1 MKPFSFIQRI
11 LLPLLFVGVLSIIS
25 TAIHMFTVDMERVRT
40 NALTEASELED
51 LLVMAESLV
60 SQHVQLSMQILKQ
73 RSLDIGPPS
82 INGRIVLNNQQL
94 ADLKFGAQSQA
105 FGTNLVDGVT
115 DTGTGT
121 ATLFVKNQDNFVR
134 IATSVRNKDG
144 FRAIGTVLDPKGKVI
159 PYLLAKKSFHGV
171 VDILGEPYIAGY
183 EPITD
188 PSGMLIGAWYV
199 GYKVDLKALNQAIK
213 KRAFLKTGFAALTD
227 YNNNIRFLSER
238 VTQAQ
243 AAKVLNNPT
252 DKWVIVTRN
261 IPQWDF
267 HAVIAYPARE
277 AFWSSASRLYPLLIM
292 GGLFGV
298 LLLILALKSLRQ
310 YVIGPLGG
318 DPKTASALVSRIEQG
333 DFEEDGIKA
342 APDTLIG
349 NMLKMRQRL
358 REMLTEL
365 QQNAERL
372 SVSSS
377 VFAHAHDGIFI
388 TDADANIT
396 EVNPAFTTLSGYS
409 REEALGRKPHELGFV
424 HLQKS
429 FFSKLFSDASG
440 KDASNKVEWQGEAWS
455 KKKSGSQYMVS
466 LDIFPVYDNAQ
477 HFQHYVGLF
486 SDITQQKEHQN
497 SLEHMAYHDPLTQLP
512 NRALFSDRL
521 QQAVARAVRSK
532 ESVAICYF
540 DLDNF
545 KPINDN
551 LGHEAGDQLLIM
563 LAERLRGNLRESD
576 TIARLG
582 GDEFAL
588 VLCGLQSLEEYKL
601 TLDRLL
607 AEIEAPFIINGE
619 TLKISASIGYTFYPS
634 DNNPPDILLRHADQA
649 MYEAKANGG
658 GHHHL
663 FTQQALLFN

>member
-1 MKPFSFIQRI
+1 MKQFSFVQRI

-25 TAIHMFTVDMERVRT
+25 TAIHMFTVDMERIKAH
-40 NALTEASELED
+40 ALNEARELED
-51 LLVMAESLV
+51 LLIMAESLV
-60 SQHVQLSMQILKQ
+60 GEHVQLSMQILKQ

-82 INGRIVLNNQQL
+82 INGRIALNDQQL
-94 ADLKFGAQSQA
+94 ADLKFGAHSQA

-121 ATLFVKNQDNFVR
+121 ATLFVKNQNNFVR

-144 FRAIGTVLDPKGKVI
+144 FRAIGTVLDPAGKAI
-159 PYLLAKKSFHGV
+159 SYLLAKKPFYGV
-171 VDILGEPYIAGY
+171 VDILGEPYISGY
-183 EPITD
+183 EPIID
-188 PSGMLIGAWYV
+188 QSGKLIGAWYV
-199 GYKVDLKALNQAIK
+199 GYKVDVKALDQAIK
-213 KRAFLKTGFAALTD
+213 KWAFLQSGFAAITD
-227 YNNNIRFLSER
+227 YNHNIRFLSER
-238 VTQAQ
+238 VSQTEAS
-243 AAKVLNNPT
+243 KILSNPT
-252 DKWVIVTRN
+252 DKWVIVSQN

-267 HAVIAYPARE
+267 HAVIAYPAHE
-277 AFWSSASRLYPLLIM
+277 AFWNSASKLYPLLIM
-292 GGLFGV
+292 GGLFGA
-298 LLLILALKSLRQ
+298 LLITLALQKLRQ
-310 YVIGPLGG
+310 FVIAPLGG
-318 DPKTASALVSRIEQG
+318 DPQTASNLVSRIEQG
-333 DFEEDGIKA
+333 DFEEDGTRA
-342 APDTLIG
+342 ESGTLIG

-388 TDADANIT
+388 TDADAKIT
-396 EVNPAFTTLSGYS
+396 EVNPAFTTLTGYS
-409 REEALGRKPHELGFV
+409 REEALGKNPHELGFV
-424 HLQKS
+424 HLRKS
-429 FFSKLFSDASG
+429 FFSKLFSNGSKRVG
-440 KDASNKVEWQGEAWS
+440 WQGEAWS
-455 KKKSGSQYMVS
+455 KKKNGSQYMAS
-466 LDIFPVYDNAQ
+466 LDVFPVYDNAQ
-477 HFQHYVGLF
+477 QFQHYVGLF
-486 SDITQQKEHQN
+486 ADITEQKEHQK

-521 QQAVARAVRSK
+521 QQAVARAARSK

-563 LAERLRGNLRESD
+563 LAERLRGNLRETD

-588 VLCGLQSLEEYKL
+588 LLCGLQTLDEYKL

-607 AEIEAPFIINGE
+607 AEIETPFMINGE

-649 MYEAKANGG
+649 MYQAKTNGG

-663 FTQQALLFN
+663 FQLQASLFS

>member
-1 MKPFSFIQRI
+1 MKQFSFIQRI
-11 LLPLLFVGVLSIIS
+11 LLPLLLVGVLSILS
-25 TAIHMFTVDMERVRT
+25 TAIHMFTVDMERIKAS
-40 NALTEASELED
+40 ALNEARELED
-51 LLVMAESLV
+51 LLIMAESLV
-60 SQHVQLSMQILKQ
+60 SEHVQLSMQILKQ
-73 RSLDIGPPS
+73 RSLDVGPAS
-82 INGRIVLNNQQL
+82 IKGNIILNDQHL
-94 ADLKFGAQSQA
+94 ADLKFGAYSQA

-115 DTGTGT
+115 NTGAGT
-121 ATLFVKNQDNFVR
+121 ATLFVKNQGDFVR
-134 IATSVRNKDG
+134 IATSIRKKDG
-144 FRAIGTVLDPKGKVI
+144 SRAIGTVLDPTGKVI
-159 PYLLAKKSFHGV
+159 PYLLAKKPFYGV
-171 VDILGEPYIAGY
+171 VDILGEPYISGY
-183 EPITD
+183 EPIID
-188 PSGMLIGAWYV
+188 QSGNLIGAWYV
-199 GYKVDLKALNQAIK
+199 GYKVDVKALDQAIK
-213 KRAFLKTGFAALTD
+213 KRAFLQSGFAALTD

-238 VTQAQ
+238 VTQTQ
-243 AAKVLNNPT
+243 ASKILNNRT
-252 DKWVIVTRN
+252 DKWVIVTKN

-267 HAVIAYPARE
+267 HAFIAYPARE
-277 AFWSSASRLYPLLIM
+277 AFWNSASKLYPLLIM

-298 LLLILALKSLRQ
+298 LLLILALTSLRQ
-310 YVIGPLGG
+310 FVIGPLGG

-333 DFEEDGIKA
+333 DFEEDGTKA
-342 APDTLIG
+342 EPGTLIG
-349 NMLKMRQRL
+349 NMLTMRERL

-388 TDADANIT
+388 TDANANIT
-396 EVNPAFTTLSGYS
+396 EVNPAFTTLTGYS
-409 REEALGRKPHELGFV
+409 REEALGRNPQALGFV
-424 HLQKS
+424 DLKKS
-429 FFSKLFSDASG
+429 FFSKLFNNTPSKA
-440 KDASNKVEWQGEAWS
+440 EWKGEAWS
-455 KKKSGSQYMVS
+455 KRKNGSQYMAS
-466 LDIFPVYDNAQ
+466 LDVFPVYDSAQ
-477 HFQHYVGLF
+477 QFQHYVGLF
-486 SDITQQKEHQN
+486 SDITQQKEHEK

-521 QQAVARAVRSK
+521 QQALARAVRSK

-563 LAERLRGNLRESD
+563 LAERLRGNLRETD

-588 VLCGLQSLEEYKL
+588 LLCGLQTLDEYKL

-607 AEIEAPFIINGE
+607 AEIETPFMINDE

-649 MYEAKANGG
+649 MYQAKTNGG

-663 FTQQALLFN
+663 FKLQASLFN

>member
-1 MKPFSFIQRI
+1 MKQFSFIQRI
-11 LLPLLFVGVLSIIS
+11 LLPLLFVGVLSILS
-25 TAIHMFTVDMERVRT
+25 TAIHMFTVDMERIKA
-40 NALTEASELED
+40 NALNEAGELED
-51 LLVMAESLV
+51 LLIMAESLV
-60 SQHVQLSMQILKQ
+60 SEHVQLSMQILKQ
-73 RSLDIGPPS
+73 RSLAIGPAS
-82 INGRIVLNNQQL
+82 IKGNIIFNNQHL
-94 ADLKFGAQSQA
+94 ANLKFGAYSLA
-105 FGTNLVDGVT
+105 FDTDLVDGVT
-115 DTGTGT
+115 DTGAGT
-121 ATLFVKNQDNFVR
+121 ATLFVKNHGDFVR
-134 IATSVRNKDG
+134 IATSIRKKDG
-144 FRAIGTVLDPKGKVI
+144 SRAIGTVLDPTGKVI
-159 PYLLAKKSFHGV
+159 PYLLAKKPFYGV

-183 EPITD
+183 EPIID
-188 PSGMLIGAWYV
+188 QSDNLIGAWYV
-199 GYKVDLKALNQAIK
+199 GYKVDVKALGQAIK
-213 KRAFLKTGFAALTD
+213 KRAFLQSGFAALTD

-243 AAKVLNNPT
+243 ASKILNSRT
-252 DKWVIVTRN
+252 DKWVIVTKN

-267 HAVIAYPARE
+267 HAFIAYPARE
-277 AFWSSASRLYPLLIM
+277 AFWNSASKLYPLLIM

-298 LLLILALKSLRQ
+298 LLLILALMSLRQ
-310 YVIGPLGG
+310 FVIAPLGG

-333 DFEEDGIKA
+333 DFEEDGTKA
-342 APDTLIG
+342 EPGTLIA
-349 NMLKMRQRL
+349 NMLTMRERL

-388 TDADANIT
+388 TDVNANIT
-396 EVNPAFTTLSGYS
+396 EINPAFTTLTGYS
-409 REEALGRKPHELGFV
+409 RQEALGRKPHELGFV
-424 HLQKS
+424 YLKKS
-429 FFSKLFSDASG
+429 FFSKLFNNTSSKA
-440 KDASNKVEWQGEAWS
+440 EWKGEAWS
-455 KKKSGSQYMVS
+455 KRKNGSQYMAS
-466 LDIFPVYDNAQ
+466 LDVFPVYDSAQ
-477 HFQHYVGLF
+477 QFQHYVGLF
-486 SDITQQKEHQN
+486 SDITQQKEHEK

-563 LAERLRGNLRESD
+563 LAERLRGNLRETD

-588 VLCGLQSLEEYKL
+588 LLCGLQTLDEYKL

-607 AEIEAPFIINGE
+607 AEIETPFMINGE

-649 MYEAKANGG
+649 MYQAKTNGG

-663 FTQQALLFN
+663 FKLQASLFN

>member
-1 MKPFSFIQRI
+1 MKQFSFIQRI

-25 TAIHMFTVDMERVRT
+25 TAIHMFTVDMERIKAH
-40 NALTEASELED
+40 ALNEARELED

-60 SQHVQLSMQILKQ
+60 GEHVQLSMQILKQ
-73 RSLDIGPPS
+73 RSLDIGTPS
-82 INGRIVLNNQQL
+82 IKGDIVLNNQQL
-94 ADLKFGAQSQA
+94 ADLKFGVQSQA

-115 DTGTGT
+115 DTVTGT
-121 ATLFVKNQDNFVR
+121 ATLFVKKQGDFVR
-134 IATSVRNKDG
+134 IATSVRKKDG
-144 FRAIGTVLDPKGKVI
+144 SRAIGTVLDPKGKAI
-159 PYLLAKKSFHGV
+159 PYLLAKKPFYGV
-171 VDILGEPYIAGY
+171 VDILGEPYISGY
-183 EPITD
+183 EPIID
-188 PSGMLIGAWYV
+188 PSGNLIGAWYV
-199 GYKVDLKALNQAIK
+199 GYKVDVKALDQAIK
-213 KRAFLKTGFAALTD
+213 KWAFLQSGFAAITD

-238 VTQAQ
+238 VTQPEAS
-243 AAKVLNNPT
+243 KILKNPT
-252 DKWVIVTRN
+252 DKWVIVSQN

-277 AFWSSASRLYPLLIM
+277 AFWDSVSKLYPLLIM
-292 GGLFGV
+292 GGLFG
-298 LLLILALKSLRQ
+298 LILIVLALQKLRQ
-310 YVIGPLGG
+310 LVIVPLGG
-318 DPKTASALVSRIEQG
+318 DPQTASTLVSRIEQG
-333 DFEEDGIKA
+333 DFEEDGTRA
-342 APDTLIG
+342 APGTLIG

-358 REMLTEL
+358 REMLNEL

-388 TDADANIT
+388 TDAGAKIT
-396 EVNPAFTTLSGYS
+396 EVNPAFTTLTGYS
-409 REEALGRKPHELGFV
+409 REEALGRNPHELGFV
-424 HLQKS
+424 YLRKS
-429 FFSKLFSDASG
+429 FFSKLFSN
-440 KDASNKVEWQGEAWS
+440 ASNKVEWQGEAWC
-455 KKKSGSQYMVS
+455 KNKNGSQYMAS
-466 LDIFPVYDNAQ
+466 LDVFPVYDNAQ
-477 HFQHYVGLF
+477 QFQHYVGLF
-486 SDITQQKEHQN
+486 SDITQQKEHQK

-521 QQAVARAVRSK
+521 QQAIARAARTK

-545 KPINDN
+545 KPINDK

-563 LAERLRGNLRESD
+563 LAERLRGNLRETD

-588 VLCGLQSLEEYKL
+588 LLCGLQTLDEYRQ

-607 AEIEAPFIINGE
+607 AEIETPFMINDE

-649 MYEAKANGG
+649 MYQAKTNGG

-663 FTQQALLFN
+663 FQLQASLFS